1 MRIGNMEIKGHA
13 ALAPMAGVTDPAFR
27 ELCVKFGASL
37 VTCEMVSATALTL
50 GDKKSRRLMSLTDME
65 RPAGIQ
71 IFGREP
77 QAMAQSVEEAM
88 RENPDFIDI
97 NMGCPARKVVNNGS
111 GSALMKDPGLA
122 REIIESVV
130 KASPVPVTV
139 KMRTGWDKDSVN
151 AVEIAKIAEDAGA
164 SAITVH
170 GRTRDQMYAPGIN
183 TGEIARVRAA
193 VSIPVIANGDVFD
206 AQGAKELLEQTGCE
220 FLAVGRGAMGNPWIF
235 RQINAYLENGELIPP
250 PGIEERM
257 SVMAEHIKALC
268 ALKGEYVGMR
278 EARKHASWYIKG
290 IRGAAALRRDIGN
303 LSSLQELELLGKKV
317 LDSAESA

>member
-37 VTCEMVSATALTL
+37 VTCEMVSAKALTL
-50 GDKKSRRLMSLTDME
+50 GDEKSHRLMRLTDNE

-77 QAMAQSVEEAM
+77 QAMAQSVKAVMSEK
-88 RENPDFIDI
+88 PDFIDI

-111 GSALMKDPGLA
+111 GSALMKNPGLA
-122 REIIESVV
+122 REIIEGVV
-130 KASPVPVTV
+130 KASDVPVTV
-139 KMRTGWDKDSVN
+139 KMRTGWDKSSVN
-151 AVEIAKIAEDAGA
+151 AVEIAKIAEAAGV

-170 GRTRDQMYAPGIN
+170 GRTRDQMYAPGIDIE
-183 TGEIARVRAA
+183 EIARVRAA
-193 VSIPVIANGDVFD
+193 VNIPVIANGDVFD
-206 AQGAKELLEQTGCE
+206 ARGAKKLLDQTGCE
-220 FLAVGRGAMGNPWIF
+220 LLAIGRGAMGNPWIF
-235 RQINAYLENGELIPP
+235 RQINDYLEKGELIPP

-257 SVMAEHIKALC
+257 SIMTEHIKALC

-290 IRGAAALRRDIGN
+290 IRGASALRRDIGN
-303 LSSLQELELLGKKV
+303 LSSDRDLELLVKKV
-317 LDSAESA
+317 LDCAGSA